1 MSNAGTRRHLSAT
14 IFAGVT
20 LAILVT
26 STLSGCAPEQQGSP
40 SSTPAKPS
48 TTSQKPTKSPL
59 ATASASAVPF
69 ALKSEPTDKT
79 CESILS
85 LQSLYDFDP
94 NLALTPGGTPAS
106 GSLAQSQ
113 TQLGGI
119 TCTLTNLS
127 SQQEVLVTM
136 VKLDQASADHQKAEI
151 ATATGNNSY
160 QVAKDVPGSFQDAG
174 GIGTAQ
180 FVSGKY
186 WISLT
191 SSSFKIGVEASPLS
205 YVIWNN
211 LQ

>member
-1 MSNAGTRRHLSAT
+1 MLVGALTLSACA
-14 IFAGVT
+14 AGPQES
-20 LAILVT
+20 A
-26 STLSGCAPEQQGSP
+26 SP
-40 SSTPAKPS
+40 SPTQTSK
-48 TTSQKPTKSPL
+48 TSQKASNTPQV
-59 ATASASAVPF
+59 TASASPTAF
-69 ALKSEPTDKT
+69 TLKAEPTDKT

-94 NLALTPGGTPAS
+94 NLALTPGGTPAP

-113 TQLGGI
+113 SQLGGI

-127 SQQEVLVTM
+127 SQQEVLVAL

-151 ATATGNNSY
+151 AASTGNNSY

-191 SSSFKIGVEASPLS
+191 SASYKIGVEASPLS

>member
-1 MSNAGTRRHLSAT
+1 MLVGALALSACA
-14 IFAGVT
+14 AGPQES
-20 LAILVT
+20 A
-26 STLSGCAPEQQGSP
+26 SP
-40 SSTPAKPS
+40 SPAQASTA
-48 TTSQKPTKSPL
+48 SQKATNTPQE
-59 ATASASAVPF
+59 TASASPTAF
-69 ALKSEPTDKT
+69 ALKAEPTDKT
-79 CESILS
+79 CESVLS

-94 NLALTPGGTPAS
+94 NLALTPGGTPAA

-113 TQLGGI
+113 SQLGGI

-127 SQQEVLVTM
+127 SQQEVLVTL
-136 VKLDQASADHQKAEI
+136 VKLDQASADHQKSEI
-151 ATATGNNSY
+151 AASTGNNSY
-160 QVAKDVPGSFQDAG
+160 QVAKDVPGSFQEAG

-191 SSSFKIGVEASPLS
+191 SASYKIGVEASPLS

>member
-1 MSNAGTRRHLSAT
+1 MSNAGTVRRLSST
-14 IFAGVT
+14 IFAGVS

-26 STLSGCAPEQQGSP
+26 STLTGCAHEQQDSS
-40 SSTPAKPS
+40 SSTAAKTS
-48 TTSQKPTKSPL
+48 TASQKPTKSSL
-59 ATASASAVPF
+59 ATASASPVPF
-69 ALKSEPTDKT
+69 ALKAEPTDKT

-94 NLALTPGGTPAS
+94 NLALTPGGTPAG

-127 SQQEVLVTM
+127 SQQEVLVTL

-160 QVAKDVPGSFQDAG
+160 QVAKDIPGSFQDAG

-180 FVSGKY
+180 FMSGKY

-191 SSSFKIGVEASPLS
+191 SSSYKIGVEASPLS